1 MRLPAAL
8 GLKKATA
15 GRRVVSPRGPVNSG
29 LRGGVASR
37 VITPWDWIFAPAL
50 MSFALTIVLATPF
63 KLFGLYLPEPVSPLI
78 LAFVWPLIRPS
89 FIAPFVLGALG
100 LFLDAFW
107 GAPMG
112 FWMLDLM
119 LVYGVLLMARSY
131 IIGQDTVVVFGI
143 FLLAEFLFFLF
154 GVLAMSLYASA
165 VPRLW
170 GVFEQMIATTF
181 LFPFALIL
189 LDRYVQTD
197 VKFM

>member
-8 GLKKATA
+8 GLKKAPA
-15 GRRVVSPRGPVNSG
+15 GRRVSPRGPVNSG
-29 LRGGVASR
+29 LRGGAASR
-37 VITPWDWIFAPAL
+37 LITPWDWIFAPAL
-50 MSFALTIVLATPF
+50 MSFALTVVLATPF

-89 FIAPFVLGALG
+89 FIAPPTLALLG

-112 FWMLDLM
+112 FWTLNLM

-143 FLLAEFLFFLF
+143 FLLA
-154 GVLAMSLYASA
+154 
-165 VPRLW
+165 
-170 GVFEQMIATTF
+170 
-181 LFPFALIL
+181 
-189 LDRYVQTD
+189 
-197 VKFM
+197 

>member
-8 GLKKATA
+8 GLKKAQV
-15 GRRVVSPRGPVNSG
+15 GRVISQRGPVNSG

-50 MSFALTIVLATPF
+50 MSLALTIVLATPF

-78 LAFVWPLIRPS
+78 LAFAWPLIRPS
-89 FIAPFVLGALG
+89 FIAPLILGLLG
-100 LFLDAFW
+100 LFLDFFW
-107 GAPMG
+107 GAPTG

-119 LVYGVLLMARSY
+119 LVYGVLLLARSY

-143 FLLAEFLFFLF
+143 FLLAELLFFLF
-154 GVLAMSLYASA
+154 GVLAMTLYAGA

-170 GVFEQMIATTF
+170 GEYIFSDPVATR
-181 LFPFALIL
+181 L
-189 LDRYVQTD
+189 
-197 VKFM
+197 VKARFGDSSGVRGAAWLW